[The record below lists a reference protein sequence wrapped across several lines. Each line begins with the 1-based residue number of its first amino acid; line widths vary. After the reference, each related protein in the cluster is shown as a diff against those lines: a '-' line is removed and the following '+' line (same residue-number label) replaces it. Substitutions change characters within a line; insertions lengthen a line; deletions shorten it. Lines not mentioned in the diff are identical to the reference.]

1 MSCIAFPDIDLG
13 SIWEWLAVIYAIDVT
28 VQTAHLCYSNSWL
41 YVFLN
46 EVLENLYPFFPFH
59 CGSNRFGE
67 EI

>member
-1 MSCIAFPDIDLG
+1 MSCIAFLDIDLG
-13 SIWEWLAVIYAIDVT
+13 SIWEWLVVIYAIDVT

-41 YVFLN
+41 YVFFN
-46 EVLENLYPFFPFH
+46 EVLENQYLFFPFD